1 MNSFTILFNQPL
13 EQFELFVLNG
23 LINNYLLN
31 ILLLNDDTLI
41 NNNWL
46 IVFLIDNFYVFS
58 NLFIYL
64 FYIFLIVF
72 VLFNGV
78 IINKIQLFE
87 YSFIRFLLENFFY
100 LFIFNVFL
108 TQVGKRGQKFFP
120 YICVLFV
127 FILFSNFIGLI
138 PFSFTVTSHILLTFL
153 LGGFSIVGLTLLGF
167 MNQKLEFLNLFIPTG
182 VPKALLPLL
191 VVIEVISYI
200 ARGFSLSIRLFANLM
215 SGHALIHILMFFIV
229 KILNFSHKIGL
240 GSIALISCILLLEL
254 GISFL
259 QAYVFIVLIS
269 IYFKDSYEV
278 GH

>member
-1 MNSFTILFNQPL
+1 MLNLNAYLNQPL

-23 LINNYLLN
+23 LIYNYLLN
-31 ILLLNDDTLI
+31 IFINDKL
-41 NNNWL
+41 
-46 IVFLIDNFYVFS
+46 FLFLMDNFYIFS

-64 FYIFLIVF
+64 LYIFIIIF
-72 VLFNGV
+72 VIFNNM
-78 IINKIQLFE
+78 IINKVELFE

-100 LFIFNVFL
+100 IFIFNVFL
-108 TQVGKRGQKFFP
+108 TQVGKRGKEYFP
-120 YICVLFV
+120 YICVLFI

-138 PFSFTVTSHILLTFL
+138 PFSFTVTSHIILTFL
-153 LGGFSIVGLTLLGF
+153 LGGFSIVGLTILGF
-167 MNQKLEFLNLFIPTG
+167 MNQKLNFLNLFIPTG
-182 VPKALLPLL
+182 VPKTLLPLL
-191 VVIEVISYI
+191 VIIEIISYI

-229 KILNFSHKIGL
+229 KILNFSYKIGL
-240 GSIALISCILLLEL
+240 GSVALISCILLLEL

>member
-1 MNSFTILFNQPL
+1 ML
-13 EQFELFVLNG
+13 
-23 LINNYLLN
+23 
-31 ILLLNDDTLI
+31 
-41 NNNWL
+41 
-46 IVFLIDNFYVFS
+46 FLIDNFYIFS
-58 NLFIYL
+58 NLTIYL
-64 FYIFLIVF
+64 LYLFIIIFI
-72 VLFNGV
+72 LFNSI
-78 IINKIQLFE
+78 IINKIELFE

-108 TQVGKRGQKFFP
+108 TQVGKRGRKFFP
-120 YICVLFV
+120 YICVLFI

-153 LGGFSIVGLTLLGF
+153 LGGFSIVGLTILGF
-167 MNQKLEFLNLFIPTG
+167 INQKLEFLNLFIPTG

-191 VVIEVISYI
+191 IVIEVISYI

-229 KILNFSHKIGL
+229 KILNFSYRIGF
-240 GSIALISCILLLEL
+240 GSILLISCILLLEL